1 MYHSQPQQ
9 YVPRRIADP
18 RVARLRLEL
27 HALVESAAVG
37 LRQLLS
43 KSPHTQP
50 SQNMPTSC
58 YRHVL
63 RCCCIPYIVSGCSV
77 RYCSVKNAEWG
88 FTRAERRTKED
99 LGAPHTVLSE
109 RGQRRTKEAP
119 REDRVREQTKQVL
132 PGGRF
137 RVRIDGDPAFEE
149 EYTASDE
156 CIEWQRPRDERNRDR
171 LR

>member
-119 REDRVREQTKQVL
+119 REDRAFFVPAL
-132 PGGRF
+132 PEGFVCVADEAGSGAGGARGEP
-137 RVRIDGDPAFEE
+137 VGDL
-149 EYTASDE
+149 SQLNL
-156 CIEWQRPRDERNRDR
+156 I
-171 LR
+171 LRGA